1 MAGFVALEGANMTQN
16 LLQAGRGGE
25 GSAAGEEGWS
35 NKEKQWRRR
44 RWRAEELGGFGK
56 VFLWSQAAAGG
67 DERGAGGTGGDGGV
81 QEAPRYRTAC
91 SRGTPTQSEA
101 HPQPP

>member
-1 MAGFVALEGANMTQN
+1 MVVALEGANMTQN
-16 LLQAGRGGE
+16 LLRAGRGGE

-35 NKEKQWRRR
+35 NKETQRRRR

-56 VFLWSQAAAGG
+56 VFLLSQAGG
-67 DERGAGGTGGDGGV
+67 GAGGTGGDDGV

-101 HPQPP
+101 RPQPL